1 VNHNRDIEWLRRA
14 LDSLDLVF
22 FESHMAEYPVT
33 IKWMRW
39 KPCRSGGEF
48 LYATYLEGVIEINRA
63 LAWDWVPDFVVMS
76 TVYHECLH
84 HFTGHDHD
92 LAFKFAEQKFPHYTE
107 ALLWE
112 RENLAKLLAAP
123 KPF

>member
-1 VNHNRDIEWLRRA
+1 MSEYRDKEWLEAALRA
-14 LDSLDLVF
+14 IDLVF

-33 IKWMRW
+33 IKWARWRQMR
-39 KPCRSGGEF
+39 KGSEF
-48 LYATYLEGVIEINRA
+48 VYATYLEGTIEVNRA
-63 LAWDWVPDFVVMS
+63 LAWLWVPDFVVMS

-92 LAFKFAEQKFPHYTE
+92 LAFKFAEQKFPHYTD

-112 RENLAKLLAAP
+112 QVHFDKLVAAP
-123 KPF
+123 RPF